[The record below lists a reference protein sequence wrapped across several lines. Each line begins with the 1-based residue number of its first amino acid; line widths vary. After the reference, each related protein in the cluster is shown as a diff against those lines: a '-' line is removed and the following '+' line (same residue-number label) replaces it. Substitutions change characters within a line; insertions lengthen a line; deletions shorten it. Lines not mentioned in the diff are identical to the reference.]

1 MRNNSKDKTI
11 EKNYISKWVHLIS
24 EYEQVKKGT
33 HPYFQ
38 LVGQFY
44 KANGTNRQ
52 TFNKYYNRYLQDKS
66 LESLM
71 PRKRGPKWK
80 TRRTLPEIEQK
91 VIEQRQ
97 KGINK
102 YEICAI
108 LKAFLKEKTP
118 SPSTIYRIS
127 KRHNLNK
134 LNVKM
139 KEEKRKIIKQT
150 IGELGH
156 LDCHYLSKDLIIGDN
171 KRYYLLGLIDD
182 ASRMAWVEVID
193 RLTSLEAMFA
203 TLKSI
208 NLLNAEYKI
217 KFKEIMTDNGSEF
230 ASKNN
235 ILEHPVERLFFEL
248 GIKHRYTKPY
258 RPQTN
263 GKIERFW
270 RTLNDDLIDGTTF
283 HSLNEFKD
291 ELNQYLQYYNH
302 LRPHQGINGQT
313 PISYV

>member
-1 MRNNSKDKTI
+1 MKLNSNDTTKDKLI
-11 EKNYISKWVHLIS
+11 VSKWMHLFA
-24 EYEQVKKGT
+24 EYEIVKRGK
-33 HPYFQ
+33 HEHFK

-44 KANGTNRQ
+44 KAHRTNRQ
-52 TFNKYYNRYLQDKS
+52 TFSKYYNRYLQDQS
-66 LESLM
+66 FESLL
-71 PRKRGPKWK
+71 PKRRGPKWK
-80 TRRTLPEIEQK
+80 SRRVLPEIEQK
-91 VIEQRQ
+91 VVEQRQ

-102 YEICAI
+102 YEIYAI
-108 LKAFLKEKTP
+108 LKPILKEKTP

-127 KRHNLNK
+127 KRNNLNK

-139 KEEKRKIIKQT
+139 KEEKRKIIKEKL
-150 IGELGH
+150 GELGH
-156 LDCHYLSKDLIIGDN
+156 LDCHYLSKDLIIGDG

-182 ASRMAWVEVID
+182 ASRIAWVEVID
-193 RLTSLEAMFA
+193 RLTSLDAMFA

-208 NLLNAEYKI
+208 NLLKAEYGI

-248 GIKHRYTKPY
+248 GVKHVYTRPY

-270 RTLNDDLIDGTTF
+270 RTLNQDLIDYTTF
-283 HSLNEFKD
+283 DSLDQFKN
-291 ELNQYLQYYNH
+291 ELNQYLQYYNN
-302 LRPHQGINGQT
+302 LRPHQSLNGQT
-313 PISYV
+313 PNSYV

>member
-1 MRNNSKDKTI
+1 MRNNTEDRTI
-11 EKNYISKWVHLIS
+11 SRNYASKWIHLIN
-24 EYEQVKKGT
+24 EYEIVKKGE
-33 HPYFQ
+33 HPYFKM
-38 LVGQFY
+38 VGQFY
-44 KANGTNRQ
+44 KAHGTNRQ

-71 PRKRGPKWK
+71 PRKRGAKWK

-91 VIEQRQ
+91 VIEQRK

-108 LKAFLKEKTP
+108 LKPFLQEKTP

-139 KEEKRKIIKQT
+139 KEEKRKIIKEKR
-150 IGELGH
+150 GDLGH
-156 LDCHYLSKDLIIGDN
+156 LDCHYLSKDLIVGDN

-182 ASRMAWVEVID
+182 ASRIAWVEVIE

-208 NLLNAEYKI
+208 NLLNVEYGI

-248 GIKHRYTKPY
+248 GIKHRYTRPY

-270 RTLNDDLIDGTTF
+270 KTVEDDLIEGTTF
-283 HSLNEFKD
+283 LSLDEFKD
-291 ELNQYLQYYNH
+291 ELNQYMQYYNN

-313 PISYV
+313 PNSFL

>member
-1 MRNNSKDKTI
+1 MRMNSEDGTI
-11 EKNYISKWVHLIS
+11 SKNYISKWIHLIK
-24 EYEQVKKGT
+24 EYELVKSGK
-33 HPYFQ
+33 HEYFK
-38 LVGQFY
+38 LAGQFY
-44 KANGTNRQ
+44 KAYGTNRQ
-52 TFNKYYNRYLQDKS
+52 TFCKYYNRYLQDRNF
-66 LESLM
+66 ESLL

-80 TRRTLPEIEQK
+80 TRRTLPEIELQ
-91 VIEQRQ
+91 VIAQR
-97 KGINK
+97 KNGINK
-102 YEICAI
+102 HEIFSI
-108 LKAFLKEKTP
+108 LKPVLQEKTP

-134 LNVKM
+134 LNTKM
-139 KEEKRKIIKQT
+139 KEEKRKIIKEKR
-150 IGELGH
+150 GDLGH
-156 LDCHYLSKDLIIGDN
+156 LDCHYLSKDLILGDT

-182 ASRMAWVEVID
+182 ASRIAWVEVIE

-208 NLLNAEYKI
+208 NLLNVEYKI

-248 GIKHRYTKPY
+248 GVKHRYTKPY

-270 RTLNDDLIDGTTF
+270 RTLNEDLIDGTTF
-283 HSLNEFKD
+283 QSLDEFKD
-291 ELNQYLQYYNH
+291 ELNQYLQYYNN

-313 PISYV
+313 PNSFV